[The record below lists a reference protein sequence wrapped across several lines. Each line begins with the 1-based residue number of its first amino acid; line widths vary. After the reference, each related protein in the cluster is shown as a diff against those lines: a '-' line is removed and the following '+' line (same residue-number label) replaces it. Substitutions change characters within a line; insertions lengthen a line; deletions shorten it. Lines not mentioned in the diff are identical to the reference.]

1 MAYMERTIWAQLF
14 ASVIGLVVYLA
25 LIVPQLITTPV
36 GEIAWVW
43 PMVGTIAGGIVLS
56 IVLSIAWGIVA
67 RMRDPELEH
76 TADQR
81 DREIER
87 FGERVGQGFLAI
99 GAIGALILA
108 MVEAPWFW
116 IGNALFLGFFLSAV
130 LGGMARLG
138 AYRRGFQ

>member
-1 MAYMERTIWAQLF
+1 MAYMERTIWAQLI

-116 IGNALFLGFFLSAV
+116 IGNALFLGFFLSAA

>member
-1 MAYMERTIWAQLF
+1 MAYMERTIWAQLI

-36 GEIAWVW
+36 GEVAWVW
-43 PMVGTIAGGIVLS
+43 PMVGTIAGAIVLS

-76 TADQR
+76 SADQR
-81 DREIER
+81 DREIEW
-87 FGERVGQGFLAI
+87 FGERVGPGFLAI

-116 IGNALFLGFFLSAV
+116 IGNALFLGFFLSAA

>member
-1 MAYMERTIWAQLF
+1 MAYMERTIWAQLV

-25 LIVPQLITTPV
+25 LVAPQLFTTPV
-36 GEIAWVW
+36 ADIDWVW
-43 PMVGTIAGGIVLS
+43 PMIWTIAGAIVLS
-56 IVLSIAWGIVA
+56 IVFSIVWGIVA

-81 DREIER
+81 DREIEW
-87 FGERVGQGFLAI
+87 FGERVGQSFLAI
-99 GAIGALILA
+99 GGIGALILA

-116 IGNALFLGFFLSAV
+116 IGNTLFLGFFLSAA
-130 LGGMARLG
+130 LGSMARLG

>member
-1 MAYMERTIWAQLF
+1 MAYMERTIWAQLI

-56 IVLSIAWGIVA
+56 IALSIAWGIVA

-116 IGNALFLGFFLSAV
+116 IGNALFLGFFLSAA